1 MTDRTVV
8 YRLKADIG
16 NLKGQLAVA
25 SASVRKAAD
34 DMTGATK
41 SGDKF
46 RKGLTTLGG
55 AAGKVGLVAAAGLGA
70 TVLAAAKFD
79 KAMSAVQAATHESA
93 SNMEDLRAAAIKAG
107 ADTVFSAGEAAN
119 GIEELAKAGVSTKDI
134 LAGGLS
140 GALNLAAAGEL
151 DVGEAAET
159 AASAMTQFKLSG
171 TQVNHIADLLAAGAG
186 KAQGSVHD
194 LGMALNQSG
203 LVASQTGLSIEETTG
218 TLAAFASAGLTGS
231 DAGTSFKQM
240 LLSLTPSSAKAK
252 NLMDELGISAY
263 DAQGNFIGMAE
274 FADNLKSSLAGMSQE
289 QQNATLKTIFG
300 SDAVRAASIIYQD
313 GGKGIQSWI
322 DKTNDSG
329 YAAET
334 AATRLDNLAGD
345 LEQFKGSLETA
356 LIGQGEG
363 AQAPLR
369 SLVQNLTDVVNAYN
383 ALPGAAKGAVNGVL
397 ATTALIGG
405 GLYAFSKVVTG
416 VSNMRTAFDN
426 LSTTAPRAAGALT
439 TIAKAGVGLAAVATT
454 MNLLDDAM
462 QSIANTKI
470 DASTL
475 NRDLTSLADGR
486 ITDNLGNLSQTFE
499 DIQQTSARFNPLS
512 HLPLVHWDPQG
523 FYTAKDAVASLDEA
537 LASMAEG
544 GSTKEA
550 AAAFEQIGAKAKE
563 AGLSQEKLTELFP
576 QYETALFNA
585 GETSTFATDLFGKVN
600 DALGA
605 GSKAANR
612 AAGKQQHLADKQH
625 KVSAALKEQRKA
637 VAEASQQ
644 WLGLGDGLNKAKVSL
659 DDWIKHFAKQ
669 ADALKNF
676 RVNAQVA
683 AKKGLDEGLIASLQ
697 AAGPEGALRMKQL
710 ADATKEQIARANE
723 GFRSGKREA
732 ELLSAAINKI
742 TEPKPIN
749 PRVNVG
755 PALSNLQRL
764 QDFHFRD
771 KTITIQAV
779 RSDGSGTDFQ
789 HGGSWS
795 TGGYTGDASATTPVG
810 VVHGREFVLDAVSTA
825 RAGVE
830 NLYAMQR
837 QLRGYASGGYV
848 GGSRPAVM
856 STIGASRVE
865 IDYNR
870 LAQSLTALRPPQPL
884 YGDVHVKGDPTT
896 FRRQM
901 QMDKQQAAL
910 GGRRS

>member
-1 MTDRTVV
+1 MADRTVV
-8 YRLKADIG
+8 YRLTANITGLKA
-16 NLKGQLAVA
+16 QMAQA
-25 SASVRKAAD
+25 SASVRKAGD
-34 DMTGATK
+34 DMTAAGK

-46 RKGLTTLGG
+46 RKGLDTVGRT
-55 AAGKVGLVAAAGLGA
+55 AGKVGLAAAAGLGV
-70 TVLAAAKFD
+70 TVLAAANFD
-79 KAMSAVQAATHESA
+79 KAMSAVQAATHESS
-93 SNMEDLRAAAIKAG
+93 SNMDLLRAAAIKAG
-107 ADTVFSAGEAAN
+107 ADTKYSASEAAQ

-140 GALNLAAAGEL
+140 GSLNLAAAGEIE
-151 DVGEAAET
+151 VGEAAET
-159 AASAMTQFKLSG
+159 AASAMTQFKLKG
-171 TQVNHIADLLAAGAG
+171 DQVNHVADLLSAGAG

-263 DAQGNFIGMAE
+263 DAQGNFIGMAA

-322 DKTNDSG
+322 DKTNDAG

-334 AATRLDNLAGD
+334 AATRMDNLAGD

-383 ALPGAAKGAVNGVL
+383 SLPAAAKSGINGVL
-397 ATTALIGG
+397 GATALLGG

-426 LSTTAPRAAGALT
+426 LSTSAPRAARGLGAVGRAGASLGAVVIT
-439 TIAKAGVGLAAVATT
+439 ANALNEAIQAIA
-454 MNLLDDAM
+454 D
-462 QSIANTKI
+462 TKI

-512 HLPLVHWDPQG
+512 HLPLVNWDPQG
-523 FYTAKDAVASLDEA
+523 YYAAKDAIESLDES
-537 LASMAEG
+537 LAAMAEG
-544 GSTKEA
+544 GATKEA
-550 AAAFEQIGAKAKE
+550 AAAFERLGATARE
-563 AGLSQEKLTELFP
+563 AGVSQEKLNDLFP

-585 GETSTFATDLFGKVN
+585 GETSNFGVKIFEAVGGALDKVAKHSGQTADQQQRLATKQRQVT
-600 DALGA
+600 
-605 GSKAANR
+605 AAM
-612 AAGKQQHLADKQH
+612 
-625 KVSAALKEQRKA
+625 KEQRQA
-637 VAEASQQ
+637 VADASQQ

-659 DDWIKHFAKQ
+659 DTWIKHFAKQ

-676 RVNAQVA
+676 RINAQQA
-683 AKKGLDEGLIASLQ
+683 AKKGLDEGLIASLH

-732 ELLSAAINKI
+732 DNLNAAINKI
-742 TEPKPIN
+742 TSPKPV
-749 PRVNVG
+749 PVSVETDQ
-755 PALSNLQRL
+755 AMSLLQRL
-764 QDFHFRD
+764 QDFTFRD
-771 KTITIQAV
+771 KYIRVHTV
-779 RSDGSGTDFQ
+779 RSGGGEPDFQ
-789 HGGSWS
+789 HGTGFDS
-795 TGGYTGDASATTPVG
+795 GGYTGNYPASEPVG
-810 VVHGREFVLDAVSTA
+810 VVHGREFVMDAVSTA
-825 RAGVE
+825 RIGVA
-830 NLYAMQR
+830 NLYALQR
-837 QLRGYASGGYV
+837 QYRGYAQGGFVAQTAQPVGAASG
-848 GGSRPAVM
+848 P
-856 STIGASRVE
+856 
-865 IDYNR
+865 
-870 LAQSLTALRPPQPL
+870 ALRIDLGSVQLVGTLHSAQGPI
-884 YGDVHVKGDPTT
+884 DVQGVAQAVTRSDRAYQRSISPRPT
-896 FRRQM
+896 RR
-901 QMDKQQAAL
+901 
-910 GGRRS
+910 GRG